1 MCCQYVANVLLIRCK
16 CVADV
21 LLMCCQCLAGSED
34 TWPLVVL
41 RVSKIK
47 AKSSQPPSSLSL
59 HDATP
64 GVDQSA
70 STTAGAGSSGAHCT
84 QMHSSGVAATV
95 SLFLEKCKGQV
106 VLIKDMLM
114 CCQCVANV
122 LLMLLLCC

>member
-1 MCCQYVANVLLIRCK
+1 
-16 CVADV
+16 
-21 LLMCCQCLAGSED
+21 MCCQCLAGSED

-106 VLIKDMLM
+106 VLIKDMEAASPEIVRVVAQVLQVM
-114 CCQCVANV
+114 CC
-122 LLMLLLCC
+122 